1 MTHVNTDGS
10 SGEGDGGAVTL
21 SQHEALSLAVAAVRG
36 VGIDG
41 ESAVIIA
48 EHVLDA
54 ELRGHVGL
62 SRIVPLAKQWAAFRG
77 ERRNLAVVQ
86 ESGCSAVV
94 DGGNQPGMVV
104 AERATRICI
113 AKARD
118 AGMAIVAAN
127 NHQYS
132 GLLSYYVE
140 KVAREGLVGLAVAT
154 GFPRVAPHGG
164 RIAKLGTNPLAFG
177 FPTADGPIVVDL
189 ATSSISGGELL
200 RRAAA
205 NEPLPSG
212 AALDAAGRPTTN
224 AVEAVG
230 GVLVPW
236 GGHRGS
242 ALAIAVQL
250 LGVLCGMK
258 PLPAGDDGWAFLMI
272 GLSPVLFGPAG
283 RFEALAAE
291 FAESIRATP
300 AAEGHDS
307 VRMPFD
313 RSRAA
318 RAVRR
323 SDGVTLPAA
332 TYRQLAEIARGRVD
346 E

>member
-1 MTHVNTDGS
+1 
-10 SGEGDGGAVTL
+10 
-21 SQHEALSLAVAAVRG
+21 VAAARG
-36 VGIDG
+36 IGIDD
-41 ESAVIIA
+41 ESARIIA
-48 EHVLDA
+48 QHVLDA

-62 SRIVPLAKQWAAFRG
+62 SRIIPLAKQWARFRG
-77 ERRNLAVVQ
+77 ERRTVAIVQ
-86 ESGCSAVV
+86 ETGCSAVV

-113 AKARD
+113 AKART
-118 AGMAIVAAN
+118 AGMATVVAN

-140 KVAREGLVGLAVAT
+140 KVAEEGLVGLAVAT
-154 GFPRVAPHGG
+154 GFPRVAPYGG
-164 RIAKLGTNPLAFG
+164 RVARLGTNPLAFG
-177 FPTADGPIVVDL
+177 FPTAEGPIVVDL

-205 NEPLPSG
+205 NERLPSG

-258 PLPAGDDGWAFLMI
+258 PLPEGDDGWAFLMV

-300 AAEGHDS
+300 VAEGHEGI
-307 VRMPFD
+307 RMPFD
-313 RSRAA
+313 RSRAE

-323 SDGVTLPAA
+323 TRGVTLPAA
-332 TYRQLAEIARGRVD
+332 TYRQLTEMASGRVD

>member
-1 MTHVNTDGS
+1 VITDAAS
-10 SGEGDGGAVTL
+10 RDDGGGFVTL
-21 SQHEALSLAVAAVRG
+21 SQHEAMSLAVAAVRG
-36 VGIDG
+36 AGIDD
-41 ESAVIIA
+41 ESARIVA

-62 SRIVPLAKQWAAFRG
+62 SRIIPLARQWKAFRG
-77 ERRNLAVVQ
+77 ERRAIAIMR
-86 ESGCSAVV
+86 ESECSAVV

-104 AERATRICI
+104 AQRATRICI
-113 AKARD
+113 AKATN
-118 AGMAIVAAN
+118 AGMATVVAN

-154 GFPRVAPHGG
+154 GFPRVAPYGG
-164 RIAKLGTNPLAFG
+164 RVARLGTNPLAFG
-177 FPTADGPIVVDL
+177 FPTAEGPIVVDL

-205 NEPLPSG
+205 SEPLQNG
-212 AALDAAGRPTTN
+212 MALDAAGRPTTN
-224 AVEAVG
+224 AVEAVS
-230 GVLVPW
+230 GVLMPW

-242 ALAIAVQL
+242 SLAIAVQL

-258 PLPAGDDGWAFLMI
+258 PLPEGDDGWAFMMV
-272 GLSPVLFGPAG
+272 GVSPVLFGPQG

-300 AAEGHDS
+300 VAEDHDS

-318 RAVRR
+318 RAARR
-323 SDGVTLPAA
+323 AHGVTLPAA
-332 TYRQLAEIARGRVD
+332 TYWQLAEMAGR
-346 E
+346 

>member
-1 MTHVNTDGS
+1 VNSGGS
-10 SGEGDGGAVTL
+10 SRKGDGGVVTL

-36 VGIDG
+36 AGIDE
-41 ESAVIIA
+41 ESAEIIA

-62 SRIVPLAKQWAAFRG
+62 SRIIPLAKQWRAFRG
-77 ERRNLAVVQ
+77 ERRTLAIVQ

-113 AKARD
+113 AKARN
-118 AGMAIVAAN
+118 AGMATVVAN

-140 KVAREGLVGLAVAT
+140 KVAQEGLVGLAVAT

-164 RIAKLGTNPLAFG
+164 RVARLGTNPLAFG
-177 FPTADGPIVVDL
+177 FPTAESPIVVDL

-205 NEPLPSG
+205 NEPLPAG
-212 AALDAAGRPTTN
+212 AALDDAGRPTSN
-224 AVEAVG
+224 AAEAVA

-242 ALAIAVQL
+242 ALAIAVQI
-250 LGVLCGMK
+250 LGILCGMK
-258 PLPAGDDGWAFLMI
+258 PLPEGDDGWAFLMVA
-272 GLSPVLFGPAG
+272 LDPALFGPSG
-283 RFEALAAE
+283 RFEALVAE
-291 FAESIRATP
+291 FAGSIRATP
-300 AAEGHDS
+300 VAEGHDA

-313 RSRAA
+313 RSRAE
-318 RAVRR
+318 RTVRR
-323 SDGVTLPAA
+323 MRGVELPAA
-332 TYRQLAEIARGRVD
+332 TYWQLAEMAKGQVA